1 MAQNTASKTSTR
13 SDGPCYMDPRLQRP
27 IPPPPRGPA
36 DAAPVQAR
44 FEPQRPQQNDFP
56 PARLSQT
63 RRLRH
68 PPRPNT
74 PPPNPACNGAAPP
87 AVRRPPRPHRTRPA
101 MAPGNPPCFAGEDGT
116 RGGYG
121 LGRRVRD
128 ARRSRARP
136 ATAPAN
142 PPCAAGETTAGSG
155 SRGTRDARR
164 LRPRAPIWNSIRAE
178 VACARHGVGSVRRSN
193 RRAEPPAEPRSSLR
207 RPSPSAAFSLVIPF
221 SSSSFPSSL
230 TG

>member
-1 MAQNTASKTSTR
+1 MRDWRGKSFLPTLEDLVPQTHPRRTQPVTAPNP
-13 SDGPCYMDPRLQRP
+13 PC
-27 IPPPPRGPA
+27 A
-36 DAAPVQAR
+36 
-44 FEPQRPQQNDFP
+44 
-56 PARLSQT
+56 ARL
-63 RRLRH
+63 
-68 PPRPNT
+68 
-74 PPPNPACNGAAPP
+74 AP
-87 AVRRPPRPHRTRPA
+87 RTRPA

-207 RPSPSAAFSLVIPF
+207 RPSPSAAFSPVIMF